1 MAKKNLPIK
10 YTSRDFASIKQDL
23 VDYAKRYYPDSYRDF
38 SEAGFGSLMLDTVAY
53 VGDILSFYLDYQ
65 ANESLLSSAVE
76 YDNVIRLA
84 RQLGYEFQ
92 PNPTSYGIVSLYILV
107 PANAASN
114 APDTTY
120 MPILRKGSSFS
131 AQNGGVFMLS
141 EDVNFAKSN
150 NEIVVARVNPTTGV
164 PTYYAVKALGNVI
177 SGEIVQNSFI
187 VGAHK
192 RFRSLDVPG
201 SNIAEVVSVFDT
213 EGHEYFEV
221 DYLSQDVVY
230 REIPNRTANI
240 DSVRSILKPT
250 AVPRRFISQNTTSG
264 MTIQFG
270 YGSENERKN
279 DSVVDPATVVLQQHA
294 RDYVTDETFDPSN
307 LNRTDKFGIV
317 PSNTTL
323 FVTSRQNGAA
333 NTNVAVGGL
342 STVANPVIVFNDV
355 TTLSNTKVRD
365 VIASLEVNNDNMI
378 VGDISYPSST
388 EIKTRAL
395 DYFATQNRI
404 VTENDYIS
412 YVYAMPEKFG
422 GVKRAAI
429 IKDTDSF
436 KRNLN
441 LYVLSEGLDGTL
453 VATNSS
459 IKQNL
464 KTWLVKN
471 KMIHDTVDILDGN
484 IINVG
489 IDFRVVIDK
498 SANKFDILDT
508 ATTKLVSLFKIL
520 PDIGES
526 LTISSVYSTL
536 NNIAGV
542 VDTVDVTIVNKTGG
556 LYSDISYDI
565 LGNLSADGRFVEF
578 PEDFIWEIKIPLS
591 DIRGSIQ

>member
-38 SEAGFGSLMLDTVAY
+38 SEAGFGSLMMDTVAY

-131 AQNGGVFMLS
+131 AQNGGVFMLA

-164 PTYYAVKALGNVI
+164 PTYYAVKALGTVI
-177 SGEIVQNSFI
+177 SGEIVQNSFVI
-187 VGAHK
+187 GAHT
-192 RFRSLDVPG
+192 RFMSLDIPG

-221 DYLSQDVVY
+221 DYLSQDVIY
-230 REIPNRTANI
+230 REIPNRTVDI
-240 DSVRSILKPT
+240 DSVRSILKPV
-250 AVPRRFISQNTTSG
+250 AVPRRFVSKNTTSG

-294 RDYVTDETFDPSN
+294 RDYVTDKTFDPTN

-378 VGDISYPSST
+378 VGDISYPTSA

-422 GVKRAAI
+422 GIKRAAI

-484 IINVG
+484 IVNVG
-489 IDFRVVIDK
+489 VDFQVVIDK
-498 SANKFDILDT
+498 TANKFDILDT
-508 ATTKLVSLFKIL
+508 ATTKLVNLFKIL

-526 LTISSVYSTL
+526 LGLSSIYSTL

-542 VDTVDVTIVNKTGG
+542 VDTVDVTIVNKVGG
-556 LYSDISYDI
+556 LY
-565 LGNLSADGRFVEF
+565 
-578 PEDFIWEIKIPLS
+578 
-591 DIRGSIQ
+591 

>member
-565 LGNLSADGRFVEF
+565 PGNLSADGRFVEF

>member
-177 SGEIVQNSFI
+177 SGEIVQNSFVI
-187 VGAHK
+187 GAHK
-192 RFRSLDVPG
+192 RFMSLDIPG
-201 SNIAEVVSVFDT
+201 SNIAEVVSAFDT

-230 REIPNRTANI
+230 REIPNRTTNI

-355 TTLSNTKVRD
+355 TALSNAKVRD

-378 VGDISYPSST
+378 VGDISYPTSA

-404 VTENDYIS
+404 VTKNDYIS

-422 GVKRAAI
+422 GVKRAAV

-542 VDTVDVTIVNKTGG
+542 VDTVDVTVVNKTGG

>member
-38 SEAGFGSLMLDTVAY
+38 SEAGFGSLMMDTVAY

-131 AQNGGVFMLS
+131 AQNGGVFMLA

-164 PTYYAVKALGNVI
+164 PTYYAVKALGTVI
-177 SGEIVQNSFI
+177 SGEIVQNSFVI
-187 VGAHK
+187 GAHT
-192 RFRSLDVPG
+192 RFMSLDIPG

-221 DYLSQDVVY
+221 DYLSQDVIY
-230 REIPNRTANI
+230 REIPNRTVDI
-240 DSVRSILKPT
+240 DSVRSILKPV
-250 AVPRRFISQNTTSG
+250 AVPRRFVSKNTTSG

-294 RDYVTDETFDPSN
+294 RDYVTDKTFDPTN

-323 FVTSRQNGAA
+323 FVMSRQNGAA

-378 VGDISYPSST
+378 VGDISYPTSA

-422 GVKRAAI
+422 GIKRAAI

-484 IINVG
+484 IVNVG
-489 IDFRVVIDK
+489 VDFQVVIDK
-498 SANKFDILDT
+498 AANKFDILDT
-508 ATTKLVSLFKIL
+508 ATTKLVNLFKIL

-526 LTISSVYSTL
+526 LGLSSIYSTL

-542 VDTVDVTIVNKTGG
+542 VDTVDVTIVNKVGG
-556 LYSDISYDI
+556 LYSDINYDI
-565 LGNLSADGRFVEF
+565 QGALSADGRFVEF

-591 DIRGSIQ
+591 DIRGSIR

>member
-1 MAKKNLPIK
+1 
-10 YTSRDFASIKQDL
+10 
-23 VDYAKRYYPDSYRDF
+23 
-38 SEAGFGSLMLDTVAY
+38 
-53 VGDILSFYLDYQ
+53 
-65 ANESLLSSAVE
+65 
-76 YDNVIRLA
+76 
-84 RQLGYEFQ
+84 
-92 PNPTSYGIVSLYILV
+92 LV

>member
-221 DYLSQDVVY
+221 DYLSQDV
-230 REIPNRTANI
+230 
-240 DSVRSILKPT
+240 ILKPT

-565 LGNLSADGRFVEF
+565 PGNLSADGRFVEF

>member
-38 SEAGFGSLMLDTVAY
+38 SEAGFGSLMMDTVAY

-84 RQLGYEFQ
+84 KQFGYEFQ

-164 PTYYAVKALGNVI
+164 PTYYAVKALGTVI

-187 VGAHK
+187 IGAHK
-192 RFRSLDVPG
+192 RFMTLDIPG
-201 SNIAEVVSVFDT
+201 SNIAEVISVFDT

-221 DYLSQDVVY
+221 DYLSQDIVY
-230 REIPNRTANI
+230 REIPNRTVNI

-250 AVPRRFISQNTTSG
+250 AVPRRFVSQNTTSG

-279 DSVVDPATVVLQQHA
+279 DSVVDPSTVVLQQHA
-294 RDYVTDETFDPSN
+294 RDYVTDETFDPTN

-323 FVTSRQNGAA
+323 FVTSRQNGTA

-342 STVANPVIVFNDV
+342 TTVANPVIVFNNAA
-355 TTLSNTKVRD
+355 TLSSAKVRD

-378 VGDISYPSST
+378 VGDISYPTSA

-404 VTENDYIS
+404 VTKNDYIS

-422 GVKRAAI
+422 GIKRAAV

-453 VATNSS
+453 VTTNSS

-464 KTWLVKN
+464 KTWLTKN

-484 IINVG
+484 IINIG
-489 IDFRVVIDK
+489 IDFQIVIDK

-508 ATTKLVSLFKIL
+508 ATTKLVNLFKVL

-526 LTISSVYSTL
+526 FALSNIYSAL

-542 VDTVDVTIVNKTGG
+542 VDTVDVAIVNKTGA

-565 LGNLSADGRFVEF
+565 SGNLSADGRFVEF
-578 PEDFIWEIKIPLS
+578 PEDYIWEIKIPLS